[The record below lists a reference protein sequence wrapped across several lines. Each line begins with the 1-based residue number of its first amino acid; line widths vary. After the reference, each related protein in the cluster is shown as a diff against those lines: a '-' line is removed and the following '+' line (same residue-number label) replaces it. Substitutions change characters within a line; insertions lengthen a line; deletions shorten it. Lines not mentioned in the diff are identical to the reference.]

1 MQRGTKALLSTL
13 LAASALVAPQVASAQ
28 TERAQT
34 AREAELEARLAKL
47 EQEMLV

>member
-1 MQRGTKALLSTL
+1 MQRGTKALLGTL

-28 TERAQT
+28 T

-47 EQEMLV
+47 